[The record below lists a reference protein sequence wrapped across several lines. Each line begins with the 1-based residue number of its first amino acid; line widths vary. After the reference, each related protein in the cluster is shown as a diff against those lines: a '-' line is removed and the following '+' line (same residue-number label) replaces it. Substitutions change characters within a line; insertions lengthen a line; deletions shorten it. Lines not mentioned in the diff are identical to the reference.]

1 MFVVEFLAWMS
12 PPVIVPVVVRLAPV
26 TAPVVVR
33 LAAVTAPALVA
44 VNAVPAVILPAV
56 AAILPVDTVRL
67 LLNVCDAAL

>member
-1 MFVVEFLAWMS
+1 MS
-12 PPVIVPVVVRLAPV
+12 PPVILPVVV
-26 TAPVVVR
+26 T